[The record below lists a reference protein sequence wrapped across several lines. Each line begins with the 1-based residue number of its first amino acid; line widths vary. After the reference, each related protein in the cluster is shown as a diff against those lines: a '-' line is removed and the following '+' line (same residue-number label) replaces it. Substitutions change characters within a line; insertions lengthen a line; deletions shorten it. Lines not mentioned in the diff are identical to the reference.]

1 MKNIQNIIFSALL
14 LLILFGCEQTVFINQ
29 NGYEP
34 RVAVESDIAAD
45 SLPKIYLTETQNYYG
60 YVDFQKPAK
69 YIENAKVLLI
79 HNGTTDELSLTE
91 GKTDTMFYYTGNG
104 TMDTV
109 YTKRKYYLGH
119 TPCKKGE
126 TYQLNISH
134 NGKEI
139 TSELTVTNFT
149 FTPLQ
154 AEQKIEQINYPGGS
168 YEDRFLEVRIQDPA
182 GLGAYYR
189 SKISYSYMDYIQIY
203 DPNTGQ
209 YSLDSVM
216 RYRTEI
222 SQIVND
228 EVNDGGTIKMRSY
241 PSIYPMGMEDT
252 GYVAINIQ
260 VECLDNAT
268 GKYFESIFSQQIS
281 NGDPFTEPTLLYS
294 NIKNGVGFFGAY
306 QIADKSVFQYKKK
319 WY

>member
-1 MKNIQNIIFSALL
+1 MKNIQNIIFSVLL
-14 LLILFGCEQTVFINQ
+14 LFILFGCEQTVFINQ

-60 YVDFQKPAK
+60 YIDFQKPAK
-69 YIENAKVLLI
+69 YIENAKVLLT
-79 HNGTTDELSLTE
+79 HNGTVDELSLTE

-119 TPCKKGE
+119 IPCKKGE

-139 TSELTVTNFT
+139 TSELTVSNFT
-149 FTPLQ
+149 FSPLV
-154 AEQKIEQINYPGGS
+154 AEQREERIDYGGG
-168 YEDRFLEVRIQDPA
+168 YYNDRFLEVRIQDIA

-189 SKISYSYMDYIQIY
+189 SKISYSYTEYIQIY
-203 DPNTGQ
+203 DPNTGE
-209 YSLDSVM
+209 YSIDSVM
-216 RYRTEI
+216 RYRTDV
-222 SQIVND
+222 SQIVSD
-228 EVNDGGTIKMRSY
+228 EVNDGGTIKMRVY
-241 PSIYPMGMEDT
+241 PNIYPFSMEDT

-268 GKYFESIFSQQIS
+268 GKYFESIFSQQATS
-281 NGDPFTEPTLLYS
+281 GDPFTEPTLLYS
-294 NIKNGVGFFGAY
+294 NIKNGIGFFGAY